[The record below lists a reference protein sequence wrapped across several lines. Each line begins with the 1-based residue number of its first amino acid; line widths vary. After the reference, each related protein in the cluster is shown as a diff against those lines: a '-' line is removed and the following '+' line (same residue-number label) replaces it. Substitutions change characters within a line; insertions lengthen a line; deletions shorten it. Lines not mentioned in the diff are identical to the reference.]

1 MSRKKNRKK
10 KETVTPV
17 PDRARQEKQETELP
31 LPQELPAEPAAEET
45 PLPDAGES
53 AGPGTAPAEQAEQ
66 NAQTEEG
73 LKEVSA
79 REVQDTSGG
88 SSEELLPDLPAEPTV
103 LARAAEPGEA
113 AAVRPKRRRNV
124 GFWSFL
130 AFTAVF
136 AAASAVFI
144 LLLFNFSGSTLFKS
158 PADVEL
164 PNFFGM
170 ELSEVQENPEYS
182 SFEFVIEEQFN
193 TEYDEGII
201 FAQSPKA
208 PKLVK
213 ENATITL
220 RVSKGIQR
228 VEVPSV
234 EGMDSESAKDLL
246 EESGLSVVTRYV
258 QDEDVEDGYAIRTD
272 PEEGENTLGGNT
284 VTLYVS
290 REDNYERVS
299 VPNCVGKS
307 ESEAKKT
314 LKAKGFSVS
323 VIEKESSKTPGTVI
337 SMSPSGTAIAGSTI
351 TITVSKGSQEYNGG
365 DHMHDLEVVQV
376 IPPSSTGYGYTL
388 YRCSICGLETTG
400 NQIPPTG

>member
-1 MSRKKNRKK
+1 M
-10 KETVTPV
+10 TPV

-66 NAQTEEG
+66 AEQTAQTEEDP
-73 LKEVSA
+73 KEVSE

-272 PEEGENTLGGNT
+272 PE
-284 VTLYVS
+284 
-290 REDNYERVS
+290 DNYERVS
-299 VPNCVGKS
+299 VPDCVGKS